1 MYNHL
6 VQRKQT
12 LVHGMR
18 ASARGE
24 KKFPL
29 RAGTRPGLR
38 AKGGKTSVFGRMA
51 ISVMLFFLEKG
62 SEGMEERIGF
72 IGIVI
77 EDLNQT
83 ARVNQIIS
91 QYQEIVTGRI
101 GVPDH
106 ERSMA
111 VIGLLIRGDD
121 IKVGALTGKLGNVPG
136 VQVKSAMTKKENGG
150 TNS

>member
-1 MYNHL
+1 M
-6 VQRKQT
+6 
-12 LVHGMR
+12 
-18 ASARGE
+18 
-24 KKFPL
+24 
-29 RAGTRPGLR
+29 RPGPR

-62 SEGMEERIGF
+62 SEEMEERIGF
-72 IGIVI
+72 IGVVI
-77 EDLNQT
+77 DDLTQA

-106 ERSMA
+106 ERNIA

-121 IKVGALTGKLGNVPG
+121 MQVGALTGKLGNVPG
-136 VQVKSAMTKKENGG
+136 VQVKSAMTKK
-150 TNS
+150 